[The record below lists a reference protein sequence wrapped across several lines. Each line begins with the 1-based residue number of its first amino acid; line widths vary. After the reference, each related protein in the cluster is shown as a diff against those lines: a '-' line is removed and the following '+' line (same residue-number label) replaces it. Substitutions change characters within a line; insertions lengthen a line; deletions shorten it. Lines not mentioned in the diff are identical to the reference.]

1 MIDAYIHTV
10 DCYSA
15 IKKEEEEEEENPT
28 LHNMDEP

>member
-15 IKKEEEEEEENPT
+15 IKKKKQEEENPT
-28 LHNMDEP
+28 LYSMDEP